1 MFLEQICPKKS
12 PNFSCKKCAYATSN
26 KKDYTKHLST
36 RKHLL
41 SAALN
46 SLEHNLSPPP
56 PADYLCTRCNKKY
69 KSRNGLWYHEQKCT
83 QPSSDIISTVTN
95 APVRD
100 HVLIIELLKQNQE
113 FKDLILDQNEKMME
127 INKQMQDQHQDQN
140 KNMMEL
146 ASKVGNT
153 TNNNIK
159 QQNNFN
165 LQVFLNETCK
175 DAVDINDFIKNLP
188 VSFKQLENINQNG
201 YVAGIT
207 DVILSQLKTMEITK
221 RPLHCT
227 DLKRDTMYIKEA
239 NEWVKDNDE
248 NTKMTQIFRRIAKKN
263 VSYLHDWSDKN
274 PDSLVTDTKENT
286 FLINVLLHS
295 LGVIGDAQIKLDN
308 KVLKNISKIVHVGR
322 NICE

>member
-1 MFLEQICPKKS
+1 MLTKSCSKVAPKFLCIHCDYNTSKKS
-12 PNFSCKKCAYATSN
+12 SYDKHTLTAKHCLLTSANNQVAINDLSLICAN
-26 KKDYTKHLST
+26 
-36 RKHLL
+36 
-41 SAALN
+41 
-46 SLEHNLSPPP
+46 
-56 PADYLCTRCNKKY
+56 CNKIY
-69 KSRNGLWYHEQKCT
+69 KSRVGLWSHKKKCPHIVRENIYDGDCSNT
-83 QPSSDIISTVTN
+83 ATVEN
-95 APVRD
+95 AFIPRHD
-100 HVLIIELLKQNQE
+100 NVLIIELLKQNQE
-113 FKDLILDQNEKMME
+113 FKELLIDQNEKMME
-127 INKQMQDQHQDQN
+127 QNQH
-140 KNMMEL
+140 MMEL
-146 ASKVGNT
+146 AAKVGNT

-165 LQVFLNETCK
+165 LHVFLNETCK